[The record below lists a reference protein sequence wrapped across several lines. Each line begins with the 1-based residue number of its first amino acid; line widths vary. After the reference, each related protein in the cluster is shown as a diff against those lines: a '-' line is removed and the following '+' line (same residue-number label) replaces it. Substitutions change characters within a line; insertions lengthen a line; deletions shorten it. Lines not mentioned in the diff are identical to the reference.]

1 MKQLK
6 TKKQNNKTSIVGI
19 ILCLIFL
26 PILVINVVLI
36 IKSFANPNEVPSLGK
51 MVPMV
56 VLTDSMYPEIK
67 SGDLIILNKVNVK
80 DLKVGDIITFF
91 DPNGNGSTTITHRI
105 AEITEINNQ
114 IAFKTKG
121 DANNTIDRSLVFE
134 DAVIG
139 IYKTRIPGVG
149 NISMFLSTTTG
160 MIICI
165 AIPLILFVAYDMLN
179 RKKYNK
185 KIVDDRENLLKE
197 LERLKSEKN
206 NQSNG

>member
-1 MKQLK
+1 MKQIK
-6 TKKQNNKTSIVGI
+6 TNKQKNKTSILGI
-19 ILCLIFL
+19 ILCLILL
-26 PILVINVVLI
+26 PILIVNVILI
-36 IKSFANPNEVPSLGK
+36 IKSYINPNEVPSLGK

-67 SGDLIILNKVNVK
+67 SGDMIILNKVNAK

-91 DPNGNGSTTITHRI
+91 NPNGNGSTTITHRI
-105 AEITEINNQ
+105 TEITEVNNKL
-114 IAFKTKG
+114 AFKTKG
-121 DANNTIDRSLVFE
+121 DANNTVDRSVVFE

-185 KIVDDRENLLKE
+185 KIVDDREALLKE

>member
-6 TKKQNNKTSIVGI
+6 TKKQKNKTSIFGI
-19 ILCLIFL
+19 ILCLILL

-105 AEITEINNQ
+105 AEITEINNK

-165 AIPLILFVAYDMLN
+165 AIPLILFVVYDVLS

-185 KIVDDRENLLKE
+185 KIVDDREALLKE

>member
-6 TKKQNNKTSIVGI
+6 TKKQKNKTSIFGI
-19 ILCLIFL
+19 ILCLILL

-67 SGDLIILNKVNVK
+67 SGDLIILNKVNAK

-91 DPNGNGSTTITHRI
+91 NPNGNGSATITHRI
-105 AEITEINNQ
+105 TEITEVNNKLS
-114 IAFKTKG
+114 FKTKG
-121 DANNTIDRSLVFE
+121 DANNTVDRSAVFE